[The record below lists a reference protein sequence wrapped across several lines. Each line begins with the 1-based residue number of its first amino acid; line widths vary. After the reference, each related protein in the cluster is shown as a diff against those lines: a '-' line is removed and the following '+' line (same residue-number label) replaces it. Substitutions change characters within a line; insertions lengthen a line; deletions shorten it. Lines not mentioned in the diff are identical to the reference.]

1 MPIYE
6 YRCLDC
12 ERTFETLVGL
22 GHDDAECPSC
32 RGSHLTREMS
42 VFASRTNGAGPALA
56 ASAIAANGGSR
67 MTGGGGCCGGG
78 CGCH

>member
-12 ERTFETLVGL
+12 ERTFEALVRS
-22 GHDDAECPSC
+22 GHDDAECPTCS
-32 RGSHLTREMS
+32 GNHLTREMS
-42 VFASRTNGAGPALA
+42 VFASRSNGDGAALA
-56 ASAIAANGGSR
+56 ASAIASNGGSR
-67 MTGGGGCCGGG
+67 MSGGGGCCGGG

>member
-1 MPIYE
+1 MPVYE

-12 ERTFETLVGL
+12 ERTFEALVRTGR
-22 GHDDAECPSC
+22 DDAECPSC
-32 RGSHLTREMS
+32 SGTHLTREMS
-42 VFASRTNGAGPALA
+42 VFASPTTGDGAARA

-67 MTGGGGCCGGG
+67 MTSGGGCCGGG